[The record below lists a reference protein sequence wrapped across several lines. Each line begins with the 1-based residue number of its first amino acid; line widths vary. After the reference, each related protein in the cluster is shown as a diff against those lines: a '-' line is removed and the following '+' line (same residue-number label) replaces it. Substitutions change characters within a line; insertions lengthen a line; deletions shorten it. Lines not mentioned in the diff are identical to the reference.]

1 MRACTLSKVAVCPA
15 LLSISSVCSAALAAV
30 VALNPVIEAVMVG
43 QRGNAGISSTALGRP
58 LPKASAAL
66 QDAEQ

>member
-1 MRACTLSKVAVCPA
+1 
-15 LLSISSVCSAALAAV
+15 V